1 MLSSMMISRVGFIV
15 GEVVFLAIVQA
26 YAGPPWTL
34 VAVVAFIALA
44 FKRPQAAT
52 LGLVVPSLLWLAL
65 FRATGNRELFF
76 PYAMHLAAVAACRT
90 GDRGATWRLLNGG
103 IVVGVFLAIRVFQ
116 DATPRVLAVELA
128 VAAAILTTAIALWAR
143 CPRHATI
150 DAAIIAAS
158 ALLAYAGLA
167 L

>member
-76 PYAMHLAAVAACRT
+76 P
-90 GDRGATWRLLNGG
+90 
-103 IVVGVFLAIRVFQ
+103 
-116 DATPRVLAVELA
+116 
-128 VAAAILTTAIALWAR
+128 
-143 CPRHATI
+143 
-150 DAAIIAAS
+150 
-158 ALLAYAGLA
+158 
-167 L
+167 

>member
-1 MLSSMMISRVGFIV
+1 MTISRVGFIV
-15 GEVVFLAIVQA
+15 GEVVFLAIVQS
-26 YAGPPWTL
+26 YGGPPWTL

-44 FKRPQAAT
+44 FTRPWAAT
-52 LGLVVPSLLWLAL
+52 LGLVVPGLLWLAL

-76 PYAMHLAAVAACRT
+76 PYAMHLAAVAAFRT
-90 GDRGATWRLLNGG
+90 GDRGATWSLLGGG
-103 IVVGVFLAIRVFQ
+103 IVVGVFLVIRVFQ
-116 DATPRVLAVELA
+116 DATTRVLAVELA
-128 VAAAILTTAIALWAR
+128 VAAAILTAAVALRAC
-143 CPRHATI
+143 CPRRVTI